1 MSKENKNKKKKIKA
15 ILIAI
20 VSLIVVLS
28 MILVVIFTALL
39 KDKNRSNHT
48 GSEITYSEIIKKNYI
63 NGFRGISTS
72 GEFSFSLDNSDIN
85 ELLSVGVKEK
95 NDRYIENIYYESK
108 DEHHYFYVDLTHVLV
123 KSRVVVDTVKSPLF
137 EDGETHLIINRC
149 TIGKADALA
158 YLQKKGYLTSDWI
171 NDYFTK
177 CHLPISYNQD
187 TLSFVIKAPTFIN
200 DFPSSKLGDTLFSLV
215 KDYKDSFIKENSSL
229 FGFNVDFTKLG
240 ADDEFTEVDTSSE
253 LSLYQNIKDGCESV
267 DFTMMTIGESKVGYS
282 LKENELDI
290 LVNKV
295 IGTSF
300 KEEIKSEYTSNKVYF
315 DLKGVKTSIEE
326 VDNIK
331 IKLYYSVNDY
341 LIKVDEELEF
351 LDLSTTSKFNSL
363 FEAKPTLNIKDYTFM
378 GKENKYV
385 SFFINDLCLLLK
397 NLETFDSNIF
407 IFEENTN
414 HLYVDSNNMNSEFSS
429 PSLRNS
435 KKSVAINTANKSL
448 DFTLTKKV
456 WSKKD
461 ILLSFII
468 NEYHIWGSLIQLG
481 CHFVDLL
488 ILVDQFFCEA
498 YSLSPPQG

>member
-1 MSKENKNKKKKIKA
+1 MCNNINMPKENKNKKKKIKA
-15 ILIAI
+15 ILVAI

-48 GSEITYSEIIKKNYI
+48 SSEIAYSEIIKKNYI

-72 GEFSFSLDNSDIN
+72 GEFSFSLDSSDIN
-85 ELLSVGVKEK
+85 ELLSIGVKEK

-123 KSRVVVDTVKSPLF
+123 KSRVVIDTIKSPLF
-137 EDGETHLIINRC
+137 EDGETHLAIKRC
-149 TIGKADALA
+149 TIGKIDALS

-171 NDYFTK
+171 NDYFNK

-187 TLSFVIKAPTFIN
+187 TLSFVIKAPTFID
-200 DFPSSKLGDTLFSLV
+200 DFPSSKLGDTLFSLI
-215 KDYKDSFIKENSSL
+215 KESKDSFIRENSSL
-229 FGFNVDFTKLG
+229 FGFNVEFTKLG
-240 ADDEFTEVDTSSE
+240 TDDEFTEVDTSSE

-267 DFTMMTIGESKVGYS
+267 DFTMMSIGESKVGYS
-282 LKENELDI
+282 LKENELDK

-295 IGTSF
+295 ISSSY

-315 DLKGVKTSIEE
+315 DLKGVKTSL
-326 VDNIK
+326 DQTSKIK

-341 LIKVDEELEF
+341 LIRVDEELEF

-363 FEAKPTLNIKDYTFM
+363 LEAKYTLKVKDYTFT

-397 NLETFDSNIF
+397 SLESLQSNIF
-407 IFEENTN
+407 IFEETTSSI
-414 HLYVDSNNMNSEFSS
+414 YVDSKSMNSEFST

-435 KKSVAINTANKSL
+435 KKSVVINIVNKSI
-448 DFTLTKKV
+448 DFTLTKTV
-456 WSKKD
+456 
-461 ILLSFII
+461 
-468 NEYHIWGSLIQLG
+468 
-481 CHFVDLL
+481 
-488 ILVDQFFCEA
+488 
-498 YSLSPPQG
+498 